1 MRYAFIDR
9 HRTEWPIVIQCE
21 VLRVSRS
28 GFYSWRKRPP
38 SVTATR
44 RAALTQEVREV
55 HRISRETYG
64 AVRVHQALG
73 QRGTKCDRKTVA
85 KVMRAAGI
93 RSKTS
98 RKFRVTTTDSN
109 HPHPVA
115 ENVLARD
122 FTADKANQKWVAD
135 ITYIA
140 TLEGWLYLAAVIDL
154 FTRKVV
160 GWSMS
165 ERIDSRLVVD
175 ALAMAVSRQLP
186 DAGLIAHSDRGVQYA
201 SEHYQRTLTTHGIE
215 CSMSRRG
222 DCWDNAPDES
232 FFATLKK
239 ELVHHEVY
247 ETRTEA
253 RASLFEYIEVFY
265 NRQRLHSSL
274 GYVSPTDFEA
284 AAA

>member
-1 MRYAFIDR
+1 MRYAFIER

-38 SVTATR
+38 SATATR

-85 KVMRAAGI
+85 KVMREAEI
-93 RSKTS
+93 HSKTS

-122 FTADKANQKWVAD
+122 FTAEKANQKWVAD

-140 TLEGWLYLAAVIDL
+140 TLEGWLYLAAVLDL

-165 ERIDSRLVVD
+165 ERIDSRLAVD
-175 ALAMAVSRQLP
+175 ALEMAVSRQLP

-222 DCWDNAPDES
+222 DCWDNAPAES

-265 NRQRLHSSL
+265 NRERLHSSL

>member
-1 MRYAFIDR
+1 MRYAFIER
-9 HRTEWPIVIQCE
+9 HRTVWPILIQCE

-38 SVTATR
+38 SATATR

-55 HRISRETYG
+55 HRLSRENYG

-85 KVMRAAGI
+85 KVMREAGI
-93 RSKTS
+93 HSKTS

-109 HPHPVA
+109 HAHPVA

-122 FTADKANQKWVAD
+122 FTAEKANQKWVAD

-140 TLEGWLYLAAVIDL
+140 TLEGWLYLAVVLDL

-165 ERIDSRLVVD
+165 ERIDSRLAVD
-175 ALAMAVSRQLP
+175 ALEMAVSRQLP

-222 DCWDNAPDES
+222 DCWDNAPAES

>member
-1 MRYAFIDR
+1 MRYAFIER
-9 HRTEWPIVIQCE
+9 HGTVWPIVIQCA
-21 VLRVSRS
+21 VLNVSRS

-55 HRISRETYG
+55 HRISRENYG

-85 KVMRAAGI
+85 KVMHEAGI

-115 ENVLARD
+115 QNVLARD

-140 TLEGWLYLAAVIDL
+140 TLEGWLYLAAVLDL

-175 ALAMAVSRQLP
+175 ALEMAVSRQLP
-186 DAGLIAHSDRGVQYA
+186 DAGLIAHSDRGAQYA

-222 DCWDNAPDES
+222 DCWDNAPAES

-284 AAA
+284 SAA

>member
-1 MRYAFIDR
+1 MRYAFIER
-9 HRTEWPIVIQCE
+9 HRTVWPIVIQCD

-38 SVTATR
+38 SATATR

-85 KVMRAAGI
+85 KVMREAGI

-109 HPHPVA
+109 HAHPVA
-115 ENVLARD
+115 QNVLARD

-165 ERIDSRLVVD
+165 ERIDSRMAVD
-175 ALAMAVSRQLP
+175 ALEMAVSRQLP

-201 SEHYQRTLTTHGIE
+201 SEHDQRTLTTHGIE

-222 DCWDNAPDES
+222 DCWES
-232 FFATLKK
+232 
-239 ELVHHEVY
+239 
-247 ETRTEA
+247 TEA
-253 RASLFEYIEVFY
+253 AERIARMKAEGDSPQTLRPRASS
-265 NRQRLHSSL
+265 R
-274 GYVSPTDFEA
+274 P
-284 AAA
+284 